1 MDREFRIAV
10 ALAGLVAAWLVG
22 LVLLIRYAIP
32 MVLEA
37 RFTGAMLAA
46 VVVGIVGVLL
56 LAWLGWWIVT
66 WARRAFGRREDDA

>member
-1 MDREFRIAV
+1 MDREVRIAV
-10 ALAGLVAAWLVG
+10 ILAGLIAAWLVG

-56 LAWLGWWIVT
+56 LAWLGWRIVK
-66 WARRAFGRREDDA
+66 WARRAFGQGDSA